1 MNFPATCMQ
10 IIFMNTG
17 NGKTNEFVLHLSHT
31 LDLKTCFSSKRTSLL
46 HVEKYKTAVQKQS
59 TQNNTSNM
67 GW

>member
-1 MNFPATCMQ
+1 
-10 IIFMNTG
+10 MNTG